1 MVALSNLATGRPM
14 TTRWNLADLID
25 LEYLFGCD
33 DSIRQREGEQA
44 LVKRD
49 RVIYLAKIAPKLKD
63 HLNPRPQELIH
74 RWLKV
79 RQRNPAGNNGNGQE
93 KLLPGSVWHEVS
105 RLLAWLA
112 LFFGSVSGLGLA
124 GAFLVYS
131 GRAPLNVSAFLG
143 IFVVLQLAL
152 LLVQCLFLLLR
163 RLRRT
168 HLQSSALYTLLMRLV
183 AYSADWVYARTR
195 RSLHAEQ
202 RLNFAAI
209 FGRLRSRREQAPLF
223 VWPAFFLLQ
232 LFAIGFNLGVLGLTL
247 AKVVFSD
254 MAFGWQSSLQL
265 SAQQVAEGVRLVAL
279 PWSWLL
285 PEGVGYPSLAQV
297 EGTQIILKDGIYHL
311 ATQDLVS
318 WWPFLCMALLVYCLL
333 PRLMLLISGLVQ
345 YRRQLARLE
354 LHSPETRRLLQRM
367 TTPQVETKGDGTD
380 DAHLRRLVENTLKG
394 EAFEPAFQEVIEP
407 TIHATAGPVFHIKRL
422 ILAPEE
428 VLAYLDSST
437 LEQVLEAMIGP
448 GPNRVQMLPFSATA
462 EQELLA
468 QIQSEHAAAQ
478 LDEIYLVQEA
488 WMPPLQETYKLL
500 TSLRKATDAAT
511 PLTILL
517 LGKPQANAPLTP
529 AQPEHATIWRKK
541 MQALADPFLDTRT
554 LKEAP

>member
-1 MVALSNLATGRPM
+1 MN
-14 TTRWNLADLID
+14 TRWNLADLID

-33 DSIRQREGEQA
+33 DGIRRQEGEQA

-49 RVIYLAKIAPKLKD
+49 RIIYLAKIAPKLKG

-74 RWLKV
+74 RWLQV
-79 RQRNPAGNNGNGQE
+79 RQRNPAGNNGSTQE
-93 KLLPGSVWHEVS
+93 ELLPGSVWHEVS
-105 RLLAWLA
+105 RLLIWFA
-112 LFFGSVSGLGLA
+112 LFFGIMSGLGLA

-131 GRAPLNVSAFLG
+131 GKAPLNVSAFLG
-143 IFVVLQLAL
+143 IFVALQLAL
-152 LLVQCLFLLLR
+152 LVLQGLFLLLR

-168 HLQSSALYTLLMRLV
+168 QLQTSALYSLLMRLM
-183 AYSADWVYARTR
+183 AAGADWVYARAR

-223 VWPAFFLLQ
+223 VWPVFFLLQ

-265 SAQQVAEGVRLVAL
+265 SSQQVAEGVRLMAL
-279 PWSWLL
+279 PWSRLL
-285 PEGVGYPSLAQV
+285 PEGLGYPSLTQV

-318 WWPFLCMALLVYCLL
+318 WWPFLCMTLVVYGLL
-333 PRLMLLISGLVQ
+333 PRLLLLVSGLIQ
-345 YRRQLARLE
+345 YRRQLDRLE
-354 LHSPETRRLLQRM
+354 LRSPETRRLLQRM
-367 TTPQVETKGDGTD
+367 TTPQVETGGEGTD
-380 DAHLRRLVENTLKG
+380 DLHLRRPVEIPLH
-394 EAFEPAFQEVIEP
+394 EAAIEPASGEERETGTQ
-407 TIHATAGPVFHIKRL
+407 AAAGPPFHIKRL

-428 VLAYLDSST
+428 VLAYLDSNT
-437 LEQVLEAMIGP
+437 LEQALQAMAGP
-448 GPNRVQMLPFSATA
+448 GETRVRMLPFAATE

-468 QIQSEHAAAQ
+468 QIQSEHAATL

-488 WMPPLQETYKLL
+488 WMPPLQETYNLL
-500 TSLRKATDAAT
+500 KRLRQASDTATS
-511 PLTILL
+511 LTILL
-517 LGKPQANAPLTP
+517 VGKPMADAPLTP
-529 AQPEHATIWRKK
+529 AQPEHADIWRKK
-541 MQALADPFLDTRT
+541 MQALADPSLDTRN
-554 LKEAP
+554 LMEAP